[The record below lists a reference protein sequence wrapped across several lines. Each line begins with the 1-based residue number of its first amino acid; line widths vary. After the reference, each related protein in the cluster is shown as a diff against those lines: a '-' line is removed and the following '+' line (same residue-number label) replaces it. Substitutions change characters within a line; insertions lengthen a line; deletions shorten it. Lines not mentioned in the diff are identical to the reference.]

1 MKKKIGSSKSMK
13 KMKTGGVTK
22 MQGGGYPDV
31 PPNMMAAPSA
41 PKPVP
46 SAAKA
51 RFEQRKAQTPI
62 RKGASSAPIFGINN
76 AVKNAVLDD
85 ETGTMLKGFRMSEK
99 GNIVPMK
106 KGGSAGKSKMKM
118 GGSLK
123 DVPTDKVGLSKLP
136 TAVRNKMGYKKMGG
150 TSKMKMG
157 GSMKSKKK

>member
-1 MKKKIGSSKSMK
+1 MKKKIGSSKSLKKYAMAGPVESKPVIKGVASAMKSAAYDRAAEKFTQNYKPSTTKPNVPGIGQPTAKQQADMK
-13 KMKTGGVTK
+13 KIET
-22 MQGGGYPDV
+22 
-31 PPNMMAAPSA
+31 PP
-41 PKPVP
+41 
-46 SAAKA
+46 
-51 RFEQRKAQTPI
+51 T
-62 RKGASSAPIFGINN
+62 
-76 AVKNAVLDD
+76 
-85 ETGTMLKGFRMSEK
+85 
-99 GNIVPMK
+99 MK